1 MATASAALGSV
12 ASPSTFAISNSQL
25 QKRMEAVSFSP
36 SVFRSRA
43 PIESSSFLGERVTCP
58 PSTSV
63 QNIGASL
70 FVRRGVRSF
79 MGPDSG
85 MRQGASGRIIFTP
98 FGPVFTPNSGRGS
111 NAGREWERRN
121 RSQEERIRAQREM
134 MQRAQQARL
143 RAMIEG
149 QIRNGT
155 GSQER
160 DAALLK
166 ELERRL
172 RAEAGRQ
179 EGATGQQSD
188 IDELMKQLE
197 RRLRPEKESNENT
210 TTKKQQPEYSTVYDY
225 LNAWLKE
232 WDQGMKEERERLQK
246 QWEESNVA
254 PQQPRRESEPDAKPN
269 NPSTNAEE
277 VYDQVFSP
285 EELQRAEEEE
295 KKADHDKSSK
305 HANAPSDG
313 TVVYLKNEANGA
325 ELYLVGTSHVSQQSA
340 DEVRDVIRKVK
351 PDYVMVELDRKRYN
365 SMMQPQGGRDNPFAF
380 FQQMVQTLA
389 NGNIGAVG
397 KLMGLGLS
405 GFYRLLATRGLQPG
419 QEMKVAIEEG
429 KKVGAKIV
437 LGDQDIDITMKH
449 FGEQMSMS
457 DALQFFSRP
466 MPSNIAQKMGAANAR
481 SQAGNA
487 NPAQMFEQLRDR
499 KIVREFNEV
508 MERDAPA
515 FTRVLLG
522 ERNEAM
528 TKALRN
534 LSGKV
539 VGVVGLAHLD
549 GIEQLWREANEKH
562 LNGTQ

>member
-12 ASPSTFAISNSQL
+12 ASPSTFAISNSEL
-25 QKRMEAVSFSP
+25 QKRMETVSFSP

-121 RSQEERIRAQREM
+121 RSQEKRIRAQKEM

-210 TTKKQQPEYSTVYDY
+210 TTKKQQPEYST
-225 LNAWLKE
+225 
-232 WDQGMKEERERLQK
+232 
-246 QWEESNVA
+246 WEESNVA

-365 SMMQPQGGRDNPFAF
+365 SMMQPQGCRDNPFAF

-437 LGDQDIDITMKH
+437 LEDQDIDITMKH

-457 DALQFFSRP
+457 DAMQFFSRP

-487 NPAQMFEQLRDR
+487 NPAQMFEQLRNR
-499 KIVREFNEV
+499 KIVQEFNEV

>member
-1 MATASAALGSV
+1 MASTSAALGSV
-12 ASPSTFAISNSQL
+12 ASPSTFAIGNSQVSSL
-25 QKRMEAVSFSP
+25 QKDMEAVSFSP

-43 PIESSSFLGERVTCP
+43 PIESSSFLGQRVTCP

-63 QNIGASL
+63 QNGASL
-70 FVRRGVRSF
+70 FVRREVRSF

-98 FGPVFTPNSGRGS
+98 FGPVFTPDSGRGS
-111 NAGREWERRN
+111 NARREWEKRN
-121 RSQEERIRAQREM
+121 RSQDSERIRAQREM

-149 QIRNGT
+149 QLRNST
-155 GSQER
+155 GNQER
-160 DAALLK
+160 DAVLLR

-179 EGATGQQSD
+179 EGATQKSD

-197 RRLRPEKESNENT
+197 KRLRPEMKSNENT

-232 WDQGMKEERERLQK
+232 WDQGMTEERERLQK
-246 QWEESNVA
+246 QWKKSNVA

-269 NPSTNAEE
+269 NPSTTAKDW
-277 VYDQVFSP
+277 DQVFSP
-285 EELQRAEEEE
+285 EELQIAEEEE
-295 KKADHDKSSK
+295 KKADGKSSK
-305 HANAPSDG
+305 HAPSDG

-405 GFYRLLATRGLQPG
+405 GFYRLLATQGVQPG
-419 QEMKVAIEEG
+419 KEMKVAIEEG

-466 MPSNIAQKMGAANAR
+466 MPSNIAQKMGAANSR

-487 NPAQMFEQLRDR
+487 NPAEMFEQMRDR
-499 KIVREFNEV
+499 KIVRELNEV

-549 GIEQLWREANEKH
+549 GIEQLWREANEKY